1 MNKVLVTGGAG
12 YIGAH
17 TVVELMK
24 AGFEPIIVDD
34 LSRGSQELINGI
46 EKITGKKVAF
56 HTVDC
61 ADRSALGDVFKGNPG
76 LDSVIHFAAFKSVKE
91 SVDKPLLYYKNNV
104 DSLLSLLDGMQRYSV
119 TKLVFSSSCTV
130 YGQPDVIPVT
140 EDAPLKS
147 AESPYGASKQMC
159 ERILMDAC
167 KAHPGFNMVSLRYF
181 NPIGAHPSGLIGE
194 LPQGI
199 PDNLVPYITQTAIGK
214 REKLTVFGND
224 YNTPDGSCLRDF
236 IHVVDLA
243 VAHVAALEAMDS
255 FSNSFEAINLG
266 SGVPCSVLELI
277 HSFIKVTGKPVKY
290 EIGPRRPGDIEK
302 VYADPSKS
310 SRLLRWKTKLTTED
324 ALRDAWNWEQKLGN
338 APH

>member
-1 MNKVLVTGGAG
+1 
-12 YIGAH
+12 
-17 TVVELMK
+17 
-24 AGFEPIIVDD
+24 
-34 LSRGSQELINGI
+34 
-46 EKITGKKVAF
+46 
-56 HTVDC
+56 
-61 ADRSALGDVFKGNPG
+61 
-76 LDSVIHFAAFKSVKE
+76 
-91 SVDKPLLYYKNNV
+91 
-104 DSLLSLLDGMQRYSV
+104 
-119 TKLVFSSSCTV
+119 V

-140 EDAPLKS
+140 EDAPFKL

-159 ERILMDAC
+159 ERILLDAC
-167 KAHPGFNMVSLRYF
+167 KAYPGFRMVSLRYF

-199 PDNLVPYITQTAIGK
+199 PDNLLPYITQTAIGK

-243 VAHVAALEAMDS
+243 VAHVAALDAMDS
-255 FSNSFEAINLG
+255 FPNSFEAINLG

-277 HSFIKVTGKPVKY
+277 KSFMKVTGSRVKY

-310 SRLLRWKTKLTTED
+310 RQLLRWKTKLTTED
-324 ALRDAWNWEQKLGN
+324 AMRDAWNWEQKLG
-338 APH
+338 HGSH